1 MGIRRDLLRIRLDLE
16 NLSTVTSQATL
27 QNREEGND
35 LRNEV
40 LNSLALHQ
48 DGVKDSL
55 TQVYEQVDQRIGKVE
70 EMLKAQSGQVQ
81 ASQFSQVGPL
91 YGVRPLN
98 RRRGSSQTS
107 TNVVAEPARSEG
119 VRVRLNQYA
128 ATCRSGCHC
137 ACHASKASATPALV
151 DRVLG
156 QLFVGYAGLPL
167 LSPKCDSE
175 QCEKGQV
182 AHVNLEYW
190 FPLGFFW
197 SQIVRLQVGYQPN
210 IGPQLQLST
219 LRRIPD
225 SAQCVNFALNGNI
238 EGLKDLF
245 KRGLASPRDV
255 SSTRG
260 YSILRVGLSFAA
272 ILPED

>member
-1 MGIRRDLLRIRLDLE
+1 MLRIRLELE
-16 NLSTVTSQATL
+16 NLSTVASQVTSQTAEERNGL
-27 QNREEGND
+27 QK
-35 LRNEV
+35 EV
-40 LNSLALHQ
+40 LNTLALHQ
-48 DGVKDSL
+48 DGFKTSL
-55 TQVYEQVDQRIGKVE
+55 AQVCEQVDQRICRVE
-70 EMLKAQSGQVQ
+70 EMLKAQSDQVQ
-81 ASQFSQVGPL
+81 GSQSSQVGPF
-91 YGVRPLN
+91 YRARPLN
-98 RRRGSSQTS
+98 QRRVSPQGGTDVR
-107 TNVVAEPARSEG
+107 EPHPARSEG

-128 ATCRSGCHC
+128 ATCRSGCRC
-137 ACHASKASATPALV
+137 ACHAPRTSTTPALI

-167 LSPKCDSE
+167 ISPKCDTE
-175 QCEKGQV
+175 ECERLQ
-182 AHVNLEYW
+182 APHVNIEYW

-197 SQIVRLQVGYQPN
+197 SQIIRLHVCYQAN
-210 IGPQLQLST
+210 IGPQMQLST

-260 YSILRVGLSFAA
+260 YSILRVGLTLFA
-272 ILPED
+272 ILRIY

>member
-1 MGIRRDLLRIRLDLE
+1 M
-16 NLSTVTSQATL
+16 
-27 QNREEGND
+27 EEGNN
-35 LRNEV
+35 LRNDI
-40 LNSLALHQ
+40 LTSLAIHQ
-48 DGVKDSL
+48 DGLKNSL
-55 TQVYEQVDQRIGKVE
+55 TQVYEQVDQRVSRVE
-70 EMLKAQSGQVQ
+70 EMLKAQSDQVQ
-81 ASQFSQVGPL
+81 ASQLSQVGPL
-91 YGVRPLN
+91 YKVRPLN
-98 RRRGSSQTS
+98 QKRGSSPAYTHIVQS
-107 TNVVAEPARSEG
+107 QPARSEG

-137 ACHASKASATPALV
+137 ACHKSKTSATPGLV

-156 QLFVGYAGLPL
+156 KLFVGYAGLPL

-182 AHVNLEYW
+182 THVNLEYW

-197 SQIVRLQVGYQPN
+197 SQIVRLQVGYQAN

-255 SSTRG
+255 SRTRG
-260 YSILRVGLSFAA
+260 YSILRVGLSFAESSQETK
-272 ILPED
+272 IHC